1 MGRRLRR
8 LAVAA
13 FAVAAVAVWRNRMIA
28 AHERQ
33 IGQFP
38 PK

>member
-1 MGRRLRR
+1 MTRRLRR
-8 LAVAA
+8 LALAALLVA
-13 FAVAAVAVWRNRMIA
+13 VVAVWRNRMIA

-33 IGQFP
+33 IGQLP